1 MIRNALMEFRDGKAQ
16 TWPLEHVTH
25 CLHTLREDVVCSAD
39 DTPRYA
45 GHLHAQAN
53 ATSFVTGIGQNRMCR
68 DWSKLVEFSLA
79 HSACYERPLDH
90 YVPLLDRYK
99 HCPDGSKPWEQKEI

>member
-16 TWPLEHVTH
+16 TWPLDHVTH

-68 DWSKLVEFSLA
+68 DWSKLVDFSLA

-99 HCPDGSKPWEQKEI
+99 HCPDGSKPWEQQEI